1 MIIFPRPF
9 VIINEERFSICK
21 EVRHVLTDDELVRRM
36 TAGDEAAAETLVKR
50 YYAEILRYC
59 HWHAPTRMLAEDAAQ
74 ETFLKFIRYAPRY
87 QARGRLRA
95 LLYQI
100 ARHTCID
107 MARRRSLC
115 DVSLDE
121 SAEPACEDAGF
132 TEARTRAT
140 LRELVQTL
148 PQAQREIVLL
158 RFAQDLTLREIAQVT
173 GLPLRTVQS
182 RLRAALKR
190 LRTTCERE
198 DLL

>member
-1 MIIFPRPF
+1 M
-9 VIINEERFSICK
+9 
-21 EVRHVLTDDELVRRM
+21 LTDDELVRRM
-36 TAGDEAAAETLVKR
+36 TAGDEAAAEALVKR

-74 ETFLKFIRYAPRY
+74 
-87 QARGRLRA
+87 A

-121 SAEPACEDAGF
+121 SAEPACENAGF

-173 GLPLRTVQS
+173 DLPLRTVQS